1 MSYVQRVLQ
10 PGEQVRHI
18 SSIHWIVYWP
28 GVAVALL
35 AVVAYW
41 LSETRLL
48 PGIWRYTAYALALVA
63 VVLLIQQWFQWWVT
77 EIAVTNRRV
86 IYKKGLIRRQTNEMN
101 MDKVE
106 SVQIDQSILGRML
119 DYGDRDDPWHRRRL
133 RDAPHHRQP
142 NRASKQHHRNDA
154 QSLGLQAEADNGF
167 APAGTL
173 VEFVVLIVAAWA
185 GDVRFGSKADLGTNF
200 PPLSGQQATSDL
212 GQADVGQ
219 PPPPCPLC
227 PRKRTPASIVADVGF
242 VPSTD
247 MAIPIR

>member
-41 LSETRLL
+41 FSETRLL
-48 PGIWRYTAYALALVA
+48 TGFWRYTTYALALVA

-106 SVQIDQSILGRML
+106 SVRIDQSILGRML
-119 DYGDRDDPWHRRRL
+119 DYG
-133 RDAPHHRQP
+133 
-142 NRASKQHHRNDA
+142 NV
-154 QSLGLQAEADNGF
+154 
-167 APAGTL
+167 T
-173 VEFVVLIVAAWA
+173 I
-185 GDVRFGSKADLGTNF
+185 LGTGEGF
-200 PPLSGQQATSDL
+200 ETL
-212 GQADVGQ
+212 
-219 PPPPCPLC
+219 
-227 PRKRTPASIVADVGF
+227 RTIASPIELRNSITGTTHVAG
-242 VPSTD
+242 
-247 MAIPIR
+247 RG

>member
-28 GVAVALL
+28 GVALALL

-63 VVLLIQQWFQWWVT
+63 VVLLIKQWFQLWVT
-77 EIAVTNRRV
+77 EIAVTDRRV

-106 SVQIDQSILGRML
+106 SVQIDQTILGRML
-119 DYGDRDDPWHRRRL
+119 NYGDV
-133 RDAPHHRQP
+133 
-142 NRASKQHHRNDA
+142 
-154 QSLGLQAEADNGF
+154 
-167 APAGTL
+167 T
-173 VEFVVLIVAAWA
+173 I
-185 GDVRFGSKADLGTNF
+185 LGTGEGF
-200 PPLSGQQATSDL
+200 ETL
-212 GQADVGQ
+212 
-219 PPPPCPLC
+219 
-227 PRKRTPASIVADVGF
+227 RTIAS
-242 VPSTD
+242 
-247 MAIPIR
+247 PIELRNSITGTAHKA

>member
-10 PGEQVRHI
+10 PGEQVRHM

-48 PGIWRYTAYALALVA
+48 PGIWRFTAYALALVA

-86 IYKKGLIRRQTNEMN
+86 ICKKGLIRRQTNEMN

-106 SVQIDQSILGRML
+106 SVQIDQSFLGRML
-119 DYGDRDDPWHRRRL
+119 EYGDVTV
-133 RDAPHHRQP
+133 
-142 NRASKQHHRNDA
+142 
-154 QSLGLQAEADNGF
+154 LGTGEG
-167 APAGTL
+167 
-173 VEFVVLIVAAWA
+173 
-185 GDVRFGSKADLGTNF
+185 FGSLRTIAGPLALRNSITGT
-200 PPLSGQQATSDL
+200 TH
-212 GQADVGQ
+212 
-219 PPPPCPLC
+219 
-227 PRKRTPASIVADVGF
+227 
-242 VPSTD
+242 
-247 MAIPIR
+247 

>member
-48 PGIWRYTAYALALVA
+48 TGLWRYTAYALALVA
-63 VVLLIQQWFQWWVT
+63 VVLLIQQLFQWWVI
-77 EIAVTNRRV
+77 EIAVTDRRV
-86 IYKKGLIRRQTNEMN
+86 IYKKGLIRRETNEMN

-119 DYGDRDDPWHRRRL
+119 DYG
-133 RDAPHHRQP
+133 
-142 NRASKQHHRNDA
+142 N
-154 QSLGLQAEADNGF
+154 
-167 APAGTL
+167 
-173 VEFVVLIVAAWA
+173 
-185 GDVRFGSKADLGTNF
+185 VRILGTGEG
-200 PPLSGQQATSDL
+200 LETL
-212 GQADVGQ
+212 
-219 PPPPCPLC
+219 
-227 PRKRTPASIVADVGF
+227 RTIAS
-242 VPSTD
+242 
-247 MAIPIR
+247 PIELRNSVITGTAQKA